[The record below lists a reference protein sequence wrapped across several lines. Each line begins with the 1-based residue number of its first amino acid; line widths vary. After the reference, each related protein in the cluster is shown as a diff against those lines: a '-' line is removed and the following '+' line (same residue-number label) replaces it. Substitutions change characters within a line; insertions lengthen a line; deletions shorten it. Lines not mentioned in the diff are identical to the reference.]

1 MAAPHVQADIVLT
14 VPKPFTEHKNYMG
27 TLFVVTGPSGAGKDS
42 VIAKAREM
50 GLEFGTITTTS
61 TRAMRP
67 GEAEGSPYYFLSR
80 EAFEEK
86 IARGE
91 MIEWAEVYGFL
102 YGSTRE
108 EIEQKLKKT
117 PVVILKVDPQGARTF
132 KKLIPE
138 TVTIFIQPPSFAFLE
153 KRLVN
158 RASDSPEVIAKRLDT
173 AKIELQNL
181 QDWDHII
188 LNEEGKLEEAA
199 QQLIDL
205 VQPEK

>member
-1 MAAPHVQADIVLT
+1 
-14 VPKPFTEHKNYMG
+14 MG

-67 GEAEGSPYYFLSR
+67 GEAEGNPYYFLTR
-80 EAFEEK
+80 AEFEEK

-138 TVTIFIQPPSFAFLE
+138 TVTIFIQPPSFEFLE

-158 RASDSPEVIAKRLDT
+158 RASDSPDVIRKRLDT

-181 QDWDHII
+181 QDWDHLI

-205 VQPEK
+205 VAAGKSA